1 MKKQLIPIEDFL
13 TDETYL
19 TISGTSIFNNNSTFT
34 LADHTAVYNELFN
47 LYGGR
52 AVLVRGEE
60 TGAQVFK
67 KLFEGWK
74 DRRKNDIASL
84 LDAWQMKYNPIENY
98 DATETK
104 TGTET
109 GVETPEDR
117 VKTVTQTP
125 NNWKQTETQT
135 PTGWKEKQTPTNWK
149 ETETQ
154 TPTGWKEKQTPANWK
169 ETETQTPTNWK
180 EVQTP
185 TNWKEETKENKQ
197 GTEGAPDYVTA
208 GKSKIVPFGAT
219 ESVLVNENETDISR
233 DVTVERTGTFSTE
246 RQGTYQTE
254 RSHTG
259 TFETERLGTYQTETS
274 HTGTF
279 ETERLGT
286 YETETEHTGTYETKE
301 EIEGTIT
308 NEMTYDT
315 TFRRHGNIGIASAPD
330 LMMKD
335 LQARCVDFVSKFLFE
350 FVTKYTVYV

>member
-13 TDETYL
+13 TDESYL
-19 TISGTSIFNNNSTFT
+19 AISGTSIFNNNSTFT

-60 TGAQVFK
+60 TGTQVFK

-109 GVETPEDR
+109 GVEMPENR

-125 NNWKQTETQT
+125 DNWKQTETQT
-135 PTGWKEKQTPTNWK
+135 PTGWKEKQTPT
-149 ETETQ
+149 
-154 TPTGWKEKQTPANWK
+154 NWK

-254 RSHTG
+254 K
-259 TFETERLGTYQTETS
+259 S

-301 EIEGTIT
+301 EIAGTIT

-315 TFRRHGNIGIASAPD
+315 EFRRHGNIGIASAPD

-335 LQARCVDFVSKFLFE
+335 LQARCEDFVHKFIFE

>member
-13 TDETYL
+13 TDESYL

-125 NNWKQTETQT
+125 TNWKQ
-135 PTGWKEKQTPTNWK
+135 
-149 ETETQ
+149 TETQ

-197 GTEGAPDYVTA
+197 GTEGVPDYVTA

-246 RQGTYQTE
+246 RQGTFQTE
-254 RSHTG
+254 R
-259 TFETERLGTYQTETS
+259 S

-315 TFRRHGNIGIASAPD
+315 EFRRHGNIGIASAPD

-350 FVTKYTVYV
+350 FITKYTVYI

>member
-13 TDETYL
+13 TDESYL

-154 TPTGWKEKQTPANWK
+154 TPT
-169 ETETQTPTNWK
+169 NWK

-259 TFETERLGTYQTETS
+259 TFETERLGTY
-274 HTGTF
+274 
-279 ETERLGT
+279 
-286 YETETEHTGTYETKE
+286 ETETEHTGTYVTEE
-301 EIEGTIT
+301 EIAGTIT

-315 TFRRHGNIGIASAPD
+315 EFRRHGNIGIASAPD

-335 LQARCVDFVSKFLFE
+335 LQARCIDFVSKFLFE
-350 FVTKYTVYV
+350 FVTKYTVYI

>member
-13 TDETYL
+13 TDESYL

-67 KLFEGWK
+67 KLFEGWE

-117 VKTVTQTP
+117 IKTVTQTP

-135 PTGWKEKQTPTNWK
+135 PTGWKEKQTPT
-149 ETETQ
+149 
-154 TPTGWKEKQTPANWK
+154 GWK

-259 TFETERLGTYQTETS
+259 TFETERLGTY
-274 HTGTF
+274 
-279 ETERLGT
+279 
-286 YETETEHTGTYETKE
+286 ETETEHTGTYETKE

-315 TFRRHGNIGIASAPD
+315 EFRRHGNIGIASAPD

-335 LQARCVDFVSKFLFE
+335 LQARSVDFVSKFLFE

>member
-135 PTGWKEKQTPTNWK
+135 PTGWKEKQTPT
-149 ETETQ
+149 
-154 TPTGWKEKQTPANWK
+154 GWK

-259 TFETERLGTYQTETS
+259 TFETERLGTY
-274 HTGTF
+274 
-279 ETERLGT
+279 
-286 YETETEHTGTYETKE
+286 ETETEHTGTYVTEE
-301 EIEGTIT
+301 EIAGTIT

-315 TFRRHGNIGIASAPD
+315 EFRRHGNIGIASAPD

-335 LQARCVDFVSKFLFE
+335 LQARCIDFVSKFLFE

>member
-13 TDETYL
+13 TDESYL

-117 VKTVTQTP
+117 IKTVTQTP

-135 PTGWKEKQTPTNWK
+135 PTGWKEKQTPT
-149 ETETQ
+149 
-154 TPTGWKEKQTPANWK
+154 GWK

-197 GTEGAPDYVTA
+197 GTEGVPDYVTA

-259 TFETERLGTYQTETS
+259 TFETERLGTY
-274 HTGTF
+274 
-279 ETERLGT
+279 
-286 YETETEHTGTYETKE
+286 ETETEHTGTYETKE

-315 TFRRHGNIGIASAPD
+315 EFRRHGNIGIASAPD

-335 LQARCVDFVSKFLFE
+335 LQARSVDFVSKFLFE

>member
-13 TDETYL
+13 TDENYL

-117 VKTVTQTP
+117 IKTVTQTP

-135 PTGWKEKQTPTNWK
+135 PTGWKEK
-149 ETETQ
+149 
-154 TPTGWKEKQTPANWK
+154 
-169 ETETQTPTNWK
+169 
-180 EVQTP
+180 QTP

-301 EIEGTIT
+301 EVEGTIT

>member
-125 NNWKQTETQT
+125 NNWKQTETQK
-135 PTGWKEKQTPTNWK
+135 PTGWKEKQTPT
-149 ETETQ
+149 
-154 TPTGWKEKQTPANWK
+154 GWK

-259 TFETERLGTYQTETS
+259 TFETERLGTY
-274 HTGTF
+274 
-279 ETERLGT
+279 
-286 YETETEHTGTYETKE
+286 ETETEHTGTYVTEE
-301 EIEGTIT
+301 EIAGTIT

-315 TFRRHGNIGIASAPD
+315 EFRRHGNIGIASAPD

-335 LQARCVDFVSKFLFE
+335 LQARCIDFVSKFLFE

>member
-13 TDETYL
+13 TDESYL

-125 NNWKQTETQT
+125 TDWKQ
-135 PTGWKEKQTPTNWK
+135 
-149 ETETQ
+149 TETQ

-259 TFETERLGTYQTETS
+259 TFETERLGTY
-274 HTGTF
+274 
-279 ETERLGT
+279 
-286 YETETEHTGTYETKE
+286 ETETEHTGTYETKE
-301 EIEGTIT
+301 ELEGTIT

>member
-13 TDETYL
+13 TDESYL

-117 VKTVTQTP
+117 IKTVTQTP

-135 PTGWKEKQTPTNWK
+135 PTGWKEKQTPT
-149 ETETQ
+149 
-154 TPTGWKEKQTPANWK
+154 GWK

-259 TFETERLGTYQTETS
+259 TFETERLGTY
-274 HTGTF
+274 
-279 ETERLGT
+279 
-286 YETETEHTGTYETKE
+286 ETETEHTGTYETKE

-315 TFRRHGNIGIASAPD
+315 EFRRHGNIGIASAPD

-335 LQARCVDFVSKFLFE
+335 LQARSVDFVSKFLFE

>member
-125 NNWKQTETQT
+125 NNWKQTETQK
-135 PTGWKEKQTPTNWK
+135 PTGWKEKQTPT
-149 ETETQ
+149 
-154 TPTGWKEKQTPANWK
+154 GWK

-259 TFETERLGTYQTETS
+259 TFETERLGTY
-274 HTGTF
+274 
-279 ETERLGT
+279 
-286 YETETEHTGTYETKE
+286 ETETEHTGTYVTEE
-301 EIEGTIT
+301 EIAGTIT

-315 TFRRHGNIGIASAPD
+315 EFRRHGNIGIASAPD

-335 LQARCVDFVSKFLFE
+335 LQARCIDFVSKFLFE
-350 FVTKYTVYV
+350 FITKYTVYI

>member
-13 TDETYL
+13 TDEEYL
-19 TISGTSIFNNNSTFT
+19 GISGTSIFNNNSTFT
-34 LADHTAVYNELFN
+34 LAGHTAVYNELFN

-60 TGAQVFK
+60 TGKQVFK

-125 NNWKQTETQT
+125 TNWKQ
-135 PTGWKEKQTPTNWK
+135 
-149 ETETQ
+149 TETQ

-208 GKSKIVPFGAT
+208 GKSKIVPFGTT
-219 ESVLVNENETDISR
+219 ESLLVNENETDISR
-233 DVTVERTGTFSTE
+233 DVTVERTGTFNTE

-254 RSHTG
+254 R
-259 TFETERLGTYQTETS
+259 S

-301 EIEGTIT
+301 EVEGTIT

-315 TFRRHGNIGIASAPD
+315 ELRRHGNIGIASAPD

-335 LQARCVDFVSKFLFE
+335 LQARCEDFVHKFLFE

>member
-13 TDETYL
+13 TDESYL

-74 DRRKNDIASL
+74 DRRKHDIASL

-125 NNWKQTETQT
+125 TNWKQ
-135 PTGWKEKQTPTNWK
+135 
-149 ETETQ
+149 TETQ

-246 RQGTYQTE
+246 RQGTFQTE
-254 RSHTG
+254 R
-259 TFETERLGTYQTETS
+259 S

-315 TFRRHGNIGIASAPD
+315 EFRRHGNIGIASAPD

-335 LQARCVDFVSKFLFE
+335 LQARCVDFVHKFLFE

>member
-13 TDETYL
+13 TDESYL

-125 NNWKQTETQT
+125 TNWKQ
-135 PTGWKEKQTPTNWK
+135 
-149 ETETQ
+149 TETQ

-259 TFETERLGTYQTETS
+259 TFETERLGTY
-274 HTGTF
+274 
-279 ETERLGT
+279 
-286 YETETEHTGTYETKE
+286 ETETEHTGTYETKE

-315 TFRRHGNIGIASAPD
+315 EFRRHGNIGIASAPD

-350 FVTKYTVYV
+350 FITKYTVYI

>member
-19 TISGTSIFNNNSTFT
+19 TISGTYIFNNNSTFT

-125 NNWKQTETQT
+125 NNWKQTETQK
-135 PTGWKEKQTPTNWK
+135 PTGWKEKQTPT
-149 ETETQ
+149 
-154 TPTGWKEKQTPANWK
+154 GWK

-259 TFETERLGTYQTETS
+259 TFETERLGTY
-274 HTGTF
+274 
-279 ETERLGT
+279 
-286 YETETEHTGTYETKE
+286 ETETEHTGTYVTEE
-301 EIEGTIT
+301 EIAGTIT

-315 TFRRHGNIGIASAPD
+315 EFRRHGNIGIASAPD

-335 LQARCVDFVSKFLFE
+335 LQARCIDFVSKFLFE
-350 FVTKYTVYV
+350 FITKYTVYI

>member
-135 PTGWKEKQTPTNWK
+135 PTGWKEKQTPTGWK
-149 ETETQ
+149 ETET
-154 TPTGWKEKQTPANWK
+154 
-169 ETETQTPTNWK
+169 
-180 EVQTP
+180 QTP

-259 TFETERLGTYQTETS
+259 TFETERLGTY
-274 HTGTF
+274 
-279 ETERLGT
+279 
-286 YETETEHTGTYETKE
+286 ETETEHTGTYVTEE
-301 EIEGTIT
+301 EIAGTIT

-315 TFRRHGNIGIASAPD
+315 EFRRHGNIGIASAPD

-335 LQARCVDFVSKFLFE
+335 LQARCIDFVSKFLFE

>member
-125 NNWKQTETQT
+125 TNWKQ
-135 PTGWKEKQTPTNWK
+135 
-149 ETETQ
+149 TETQ

-259 TFETERLGTYQTETS
+259 TFETERLGTY
-274 HTGTF
+274 
-279 ETERLGT
+279 
-286 YETETEHTGTYETKE
+286 ETETEHTGTYETKE
-301 EIEGTIT
+301 ELEGTIT

-315 TFRRHGNIGIASAPD
+315 ELRRHGNIGIASAPD

>member
-13 TDETYL
+13 TDESYL

-125 NNWKQTETQT
+125 NSWKQ
-135 PTGWKEKQTPTNWK
+135 
-149 ETETQ
+149 TETQ

-246 RQGTYQTE
+246 RQGTFQTE
-254 RSHTG
+254 R
-259 TFETERLGTYQTETS
+259 S

-315 TFRRHGNIGIASAPD
+315 EFRRHGNIGIASAPD

-350 FVTKYTVYV
+350 FVTKYTVYI

>member
-13 TDETYL
+13 TDESYL

-109 GVETPEDR
+109 GVETPVDR

-125 NNWKQTETQT
+125 TNWKQ
-135 PTGWKEKQTPTNWK
+135 
-149 ETETQ
+149 TETQ

-185 TNWKEETKENKQ
+185 TNWKEKTKENKQ

-259 TFETERLGTYQTETS
+259 TFETERLGTY
-274 HTGTF
+274 
-279 ETERLGT
+279 
-286 YETETEHTGTYETKE
+286 ETETEHTGTYETKE

-308 NEMTYDT
+308 NEMIYDT
-315 TFRRHGNIGIASAPD
+315 EFRRHGNIGIASAPD

-350 FVTKYTVYV
+350 FVTKYTVYI

>member
-1 MKKQLIPIEDFL
+1 MQKQLIPIEDFL

-125 NNWKQTETQT
+125 NSWKQTETQK
-135 PTGWKEKQTPTNWK
+135 PTGWKEKQTPS
-149 ETETQ
+149 
-154 TPTGWKEKQTPANWK
+154 NWK

-246 RQGTYQTE
+246 RQGTFQTE
-254 RSHTG
+254 R
-259 TFETERLGTYQTETS
+259 S

-315 TFRRHGNIGIASAPD
+315 EFRRHGNIGIASAPD

-350 FVTKYTVYV
+350 FITKYTVYV

>member
-13 TDETYL
+13 TDESYL

-125 NNWKQTETQT
+125 TNWKQTETQT
-135 PTGWKEKQTPTNWK
+135 PTGWKEKQTPT
-149 ETETQ
+149 
-154 TPTGWKEKQTPANWK
+154 NWK

-254 RSHTG
+254 K
-259 TFETERLGTYQTETS
+259 S

-286 YETETEHTGTYETKE
+286 YETETEHTGTYVTEE
-301 EIEGTIT
+301 EIAGTIT

-315 TFRRHGNIGIASAPD
+315 EFRRHGNIGIASAPD

-335 LQARCVDFVSKFLFE
+335 LQARCEDFVHKFIFE

>member
-13 TDETYL
+13 TDENYL

-117 VKTVTQTP
+117 IKTVTQTP

-135 PTGWKEKQTPTNWK
+135 PTGWKEKQTPT
-149 ETETQ
+149 
-154 TPTGWKEKQTPANWK
+154 GWK

-259 TFETERLGTYQTETS
+259 TFETERLGTY
-274 HTGTF
+274 
-279 ETERLGT
+279 
-286 YETETEHTGTYETKE
+286 ETETEHTGTYETKE

-315 TFRRHGNIGIASAPD
+315 EFRRHGNIGIASAPD

-335 LQARCVDFVSKFLFE
+335 LQARSVDFVSKFLFE

>member
-13 TDETYL
+13 TDESYL

-117 VKTVTQTP
+117 IKTVTQTP

-135 PTGWKEKQTPTNWK
+135 PTGWKEKQTPT
-149 ETETQ
+149 
-154 TPTGWKEKQTPANWK
+154 GWK

-233 DVTVERTGTFSTE
+233 DVTVERIGTFSTE

-254 RSHTG
+254 R
-259 TFETERLGTYQTETS
+259 S

-315 TFRRHGNIGIASAPD
+315 EFRRHGNIGIASAPD

-335 LQARCVDFVSKFLFE
+335 LQARSVDFVSKFLFE

>member
-135 PTGWKEKQTPTNWK
+135 PTGWKEKQTPT
-149 ETETQ
+149 
-154 TPTGWKEKQTPANWK
+154 GWK

-259 TFETERLGTYQTETS
+259 TFETERLGTY
-274 HTGTF
+274 
-279 ETERLGT
+279 
-286 YETETEHTGTYETKE
+286 ETETEHTGTYVTEE
-301 EIEGTIT
+301 EIAGTIT

-315 TFRRHGNIGIASAPD
+315 EFRRHGNIGIASAPD

-335 LQARCVDFVSKFLFE
+335 LQARCIDFVSKFLFE
-350 FVTKYTVYV
+350 FITKYTVYI